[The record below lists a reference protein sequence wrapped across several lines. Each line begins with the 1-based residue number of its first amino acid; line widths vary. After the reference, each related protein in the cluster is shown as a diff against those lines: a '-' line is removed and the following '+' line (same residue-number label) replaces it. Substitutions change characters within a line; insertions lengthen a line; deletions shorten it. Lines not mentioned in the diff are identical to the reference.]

1 MPLVHSSGMYIIKFN
16 GVSTDQTFESRE
28 KAIESI
34 TQVFGE
40 IADLATLNLV
50 YWPSVS
56 ARGNTAIEVLEVN
69 GK

>member
-1 MPLVHSSGMYIIKFN
+1 MYIIKFN
-16 GVSTDQTFESRE
+16 GVPTDQTFESRE

-34 TQVFGE
+34 THVFGE
-40 IADLATLNLV
+40 IADFATLNLV